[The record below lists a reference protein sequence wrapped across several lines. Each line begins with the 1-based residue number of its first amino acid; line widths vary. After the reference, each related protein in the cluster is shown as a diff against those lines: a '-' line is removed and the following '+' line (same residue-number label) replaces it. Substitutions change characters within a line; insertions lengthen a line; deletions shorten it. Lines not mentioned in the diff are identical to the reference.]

1 MKTYF
6 LKTTLFTVLLMGS
19 LSLGSCKGKE
29 AESTETMETSDTIP
43 EEGMSSVPVADTI
56 VTDNDTVIDMG
67 DNGGNSL
74 KENPVGTQ
82 VP

>member
-1 MKTYF
+1 MKTHF
-6 LKTTLFTVLLMGS
+6 FKAVLYTGLLIGS

-29 AESTETMETSDTIP
+29 TENTETEATDTIP

-56 VTDNDTVIDMG
+56 VTDNDTVVDMG
-67 DNGGNSL
+67 GNDSN
-74 KENPVGTQ
+74 KENPVGEQ

>member
-6 LKTTLFTVLLMGS
+6 LKATLFTGLLIGT
-19 LSLGSCKGKE
+19 LSFSSCKGKE
-29 AESTETMETSDTIP
+29 TETTETTTDTIP

-56 VTDNDTVIDMG
+56 VTDKDTVVDMG
-67 DNGGNSL
+67 GNESN
-74 KENPVGTQ
+74 KENPVGEQ

>member
-1 MKTYF
+1 MKTNF
-6 LKTTLFTVLLMGS
+6 LKAAFFTALLMGS

-29 AESTETMETSDTIP
+29 TETTDTTEASDTIP

-56 VTDNDTVIDMG
+56 VTDKDTVVDMG
-67 DNGGNSL
+67 DNDNG

>member
-1 MKTYF
+1 MKTHV
-6 LKTTLFTVLLMGS
+6 LKAILFTGLLTGS
-19 LSLGSCKGKE
+19 LSFSSCKGKE
-29 AESTETMETSDTIP
+29 TETTTEASDTIP

-56 VTDNDTVIDMG
+56 ITDKDTVVDMG
-67 DNGGNSL
+67 DNDGNSV